1 MWAWVKE
8 TIDLLRREV
17 KDPRATANENAQEI
31 RESLKRETAVIVPP
45 SDITISNLVYA
56 LGGFIAEL
64 LGEQHLSLTPNIDDY
79 NVQTLP

>member
-17 KDPRATANENAQEI
+17 KDLGATANENAQEI
-31 RESLKRETAVIVPP
+31 RESLKREIAVIVPP
-45 SDITISNLVYA
+45 SDIIISNLVYA

-79 NVQTLP
+79 NVQILP